1 MVDKFENKKELKK
14 VKEQIKI
21 IIINVKESKP
31 LVYLHFVF
39 LVASGNISLI
49 LLHNCCL
56 LLSTC
61 PLHTTPEVDTR

>member
-1 MVDKFENKKELKK
+1 MVDKFENKKELRK

-56 LLSTC
+56 LLSTR